1 MKLLSTLFKRYF
13 RKNNKIRFYS
23 LISAVQTLYP
33 ITSSKDLKRE
43 WVSTEKEDFKI
54 RQSKCPV
61 SKLSNVFS
69 INKCPAVHSIMSNGF
84 IMYAPADFKVHTNGD
99 DDSTL
104 SATLAAVKLL
114 IPIIHIEAGQRSGD
128 KTMPEEI
135 NRILTDHC
143 STMLMCAEPQALD
156 YLKSENLENYELVG
170 NTAVDCLHRIVPFL
184 KDKKSPID
192 GEYYVCTL
200 HRPFNVDD
208 PNKLHQILS
217 KLNNFD
223 KPVILPA
230 HPRLKK
236 NLNSTYDNI
245 QFVDPMGYVDFVNH
259 IKHSHGIISDSGGIQ
274 CEAAFWS
281 KPIITLRPNTEH
293 KTTLNMGNVLCPNI
307 EELSVDKFPKL
318 NTTNKL
324 PWWWDGNASK
334 RVVEQIKKY
343 VEWKKI

>member
-1 MKLLSTLFKRYF
+1 MKL
-13 RKNNKIRFYS
+13 
-23 LISAVQTLYP
+23 
-33 ITSSKDLKRE
+33 
-43 WVSTEKEDFKI
+43 
-54 RQSKCPV
+54 
-61 SKLSNVFS
+61 
-69 INKCPAVHSIMSNGF
+69 VHIVAARPNFIKAAPLVDALNLAGF
-84 IMYAPADFKVHTNGD
+84 ENIIVHTNQHYDYKMSQIFFQELDIPEPKYHLGVKSGTHAEQTGNALIEIERVLNIESPNAVVVYGD
-99 DDSTL
+99 VNSTL

-156 YLKSENLENYELVG
+156 YLKSENLQNYELVG

-184 KDKKSPID
+184 KDKNSPID

-236 NLNSTYDNI
+236 NLNSTYNNI

-318 NTTNKL
+318 NTTNEL

>member
-1 MKLLSTLFKRYF
+1 MKL
-13 RKNNKIRFYS
+13 
-23 LISAVQTLYP
+23 
-33 ITSSKDLKRE
+33 
-43 WVSTEKEDFKI
+43 
-54 RQSKCPV
+54 
-61 SKLSNVFS
+61 
-69 INKCPAVHSIMSNGF
+69 VHIVAARPNFIKAAPLVDALNLAGF
-84 IMYAPADFKVHTNGD
+84 ENIIVHTNQHYDYKMSQIFFQELDIPEPKYHLGVKSGTHAEQTGNALIEIERVLNIESPNAVVVYGD
-99 DDSTL
+99 VNSTL

-143 STMLMCAEPQALD
+143 STMLMCAEPQTLD

-236 NLNSTYDNI
+236 NLNSTYNNI

-318 NTTNKL
+318 NTTNEL

-343 VEWKKI
+343 IEWKKI

>member
-1 MKLLSTLFKRYF
+1 MKL
-13 RKNNKIRFYS
+13 
-23 LISAVQTLYP
+23 
-33 ITSSKDLKRE
+33 
-43 WVSTEKEDFKI
+43 
-54 RQSKCPV
+54 
-61 SKLSNVFS
+61 
-69 INKCPAVHSIMSNGF
+69 VHIVAARPNFIKAAPLVDALNLAGF
-84 IMYAPADFKVHTNGD
+84 ENIIVHTNQHYDYKMSQIFFQELDIPEPKYHLGVKSGTHGEQTGNALIEIERVLNIESPNAVVVYGD
-99 DDSTL
+99 VNSTL

-223 KPVILPA
+223 RPVILPA

-274 CEAAFWS
+274 CEAAFWT

-307 EELSVDKFPKL
+307 EELSVDKFQKL
-318 NTTNKL
+318 NTTNEL

>member
-1 MKLLSTLFKRYF
+1 MKL
-13 RKNNKIRFYS
+13 
-23 LISAVQTLYP
+23 
-33 ITSSKDLKRE
+33 
-43 WVSTEKEDFKI
+43 
-54 RQSKCPV
+54 
-61 SKLSNVFS
+61 
-69 INKCPAVHSIMSNGF
+69 VHIVAARPNFIKAAPLVDALNLAGF
-84 IMYAPADFKVHTNGD
+84 ENIIVHTNQHYDYKMSQFFFQELDIPEPKYHLGVKSGTHGEQTGNALIEIERVLNIESPNAVVVYGD
-99 DDSTL
+99 VNSTL

-223 KPVILPA
+223 RPVILPA

-274 CEAAFWS
+274 CEAAFWT

-307 EELSVDKFPKL
+307 EELSVDKFQKL
-318 NTTNKL
+318 NTTNEL

>member
-1 MKLLSTLFKRYF
+1 MKL
-13 RKNNKIRFYS
+13 
-23 LISAVQTLYP
+23 
-33 ITSSKDLKRE
+33 
-43 WVSTEKEDFKI
+43 
-54 RQSKCPV
+54 
-61 SKLSNVFS
+61 
-69 INKCPAVHSIMSNGF
+69 VHIVAARPNFIKAAPLVDALNLAGF
-84 IMYAPADFKVHTNGD
+84 ENIIVHTNQHYDYKMSQIFFQELDIPEPKYHLGVKSGTHAEQTGNALIEIERVLNIESPNAVVVYGD
-99 DDSTL
+99 VNSTL

-143 STMLMCAEPQALD
+143 STMLMCAEPQVLD

>member
-1 MKLLSTLFKRYF
+1 MKL
-13 RKNNKIRFYS
+13 
-23 LISAVQTLYP
+23 
-33 ITSSKDLKRE
+33 
-43 WVSTEKEDFKI
+43 
-54 RQSKCPV
+54 
-61 SKLSNVFS
+61 
-69 INKCPAVHSIMSNGF
+69 VHIVAARPNFIKAAPLVDALNLAGF
-84 IMYAPADFKVHTNGD
+84 ENIIVHTNQHYDYKMSQIFFQELDIPEPKYHLGVKSGTHGEQTGNALIEIERVLNIESPNAVVVYGD
-99 DDSTL
+99 VNSTL

-223 KPVILPA
+223 RPVILPA

-274 CEAAFWS
+274 CEAAFWT

-307 EELSVDKFPKL
+307 EELSVDKFQKL
-318 NTTNKL
+318 NTTNEL
-324 PWWWDGNASK
+324 PWWWDVNAPK

>member
-1 MKLLSTLFKRYF
+1 M
-13 RKNNKIRFYS
+13 
-23 LISAVQTLYP
+23 
-33 ITSSKDLKRE
+33 
-43 WVSTEKEDFKI
+43 
-54 RQSKCPV
+54 
-61 SKLSNVFS
+61 
-69 INKCPAVHSIMSNGF
+69 
-84 IMYAPADFKVHTNGD
+84 
-99 DDSTL
+99 
-104 SATLAAVKLL
+104 
-114 IPIIHIEAGQRSGD
+114 
-128 KTMPEEI
+128 
-135 NRILTDHC
+135 
-143 STMLMCAEPQALD
+143 
-156 YLKSENLENYELVG
+156 G
-170 NTAVDCLHRIVPFL
+170 NSAVDCLHRIVPFL

-223 KPVILPA
+223 RPVILPA

-274 CEAAFWS
+274 CEAAFWT

-293 KTTLNMGNVLCPNI
+293 KTTLNRGNVLCPNI
-307 EELSVDKFPKL
+307 EELSVDKFQKL
-318 NTTNKL
+318 NPTNEL

>member
-1 MKLLSTLFKRYF
+1 MKLVHIVAARPNFIKAAPLVDALNVAGFK
-13 RKNNKIRFYS
+13 NI
-23 LISAVQTLYP
+23 I
-33 ITSSKDLKRE
+33 
-43 WVSTEKEDFKI
+43 
-54 RQSKCPV
+54 
-61 SKLSNVFS
+61 
-69 INKCPAVHSIMSNGF
+69 
-84 IMYAPADFKVHTNGD
+84 VHTNQHYDYKMSQIFFQELDIPEPKYHLGVKSGTHAEQTGNALIEIERVLNIESPNAVVVYGD
-99 DDSTL
+99 VNSTL

-156 YLKSENLENYELVG
+156 YLKSENLQNYELVG

-236 NLNSTYDNI
+236 NLNSTYNNI

-307 EELSVDKFPKL
+307 EELSVDKFPKV
-318 NTTNKL
+318 NTTNEL